1 LTPGGVDPAAAHRN
15 SLPEEHAM
23 EQPTATS
30 VASQITKMLE
40 QFKLPGIDIG
50 AIVEA
55 RRKDIEAVAEANDT
69 ALRGVQ
75 ALNQKQ
81 SEILQTT
88 LTQLE
93 ALVSPSAS
101 SESALEKSAKKSELV
116 QQAVQTALASMRD
129 LAETAYRSQA
139 DAQAMIGKR
148 VQENLDELKSLLT
161 TKS

>member
-1 LTPGGVDPAAAHRN
+1 
-15 SLPEEHAM
+15 M
-23 EQPTATS
+23 EQPTTAS
-30 VASQITKMLE
+30 LASQITKMLE

-50 AIVEA
+50 ALVDA
-55 RRKDIEAVAEANDT
+55 RRKDIEAVAAANDT
-69 ALRGVQ
+69 ALRGIQ

-81 SEILQTT
+81 SEILRTT

-93 ALVSPSAS
+93 TLVSPSAS
-101 SESALEKSAKKSELV
+101 SESAPEKSTKKSELV
-116 QQAVQTALASMRD
+116 QQAVQTALANMRE

-161 TKS
+161 TKK